1 MNLNVCSL
9 RKIIKLIG
17 LMVLLCG
24 VSADRLFAQISIS
37 SGGFTAPTV
46 CPSSTVVSGC
56 VVATNNNAM
65 PTGALQLTAS
75 ESNQVGSA
83 WSVMPQTVVNGF
95 SSTFTF
101 QFTGVSSP
109 PADGIAF
116 VIQNVP
122 TNPLQAIG
130 FTGGNGG
137 AIGYGDDD
145 GNKNP
150 NSGISNSLA
159 IEFDTYQN
167 GWDPNANHVAVQ
179 TCGTGF
185 NTSHHGQ
192 ACANELNSTVGNVT
206 PLGISLTDGK
216 VHTVMIQYNP
226 PGTPCNTA
234 VPSDASNLCI
244 YVDQT
249 TTPALAVTTNLSN
262 IGLGTGG
269 TAYVGFTGATGGDY
283 ETQNILSWSFSQT
296 IVGTPLQPGTTQ
308 NFNFSTTPGAV
319 DVFSAIIPN
328 NPNLVNSGAVP
339 TVSSFSVSPAS
350 APASWAGTPLATA
363 TCWALASANGNCAPK
378 LEVCTTSTNMTP
390 SGTNCPYDP
399 NAQDVLLADT
409 FDPAGTFPTSFP
421 PGQDPGVVSFNDS
434 QGCPFAGNFATLP
447 CPSNGSKSFT
457 GPGAAKTTHGGSN
470 SYYYYVTGIL
480 PPKTTLGGFVNVNG
494 TNWVN
499 GHNVQFTLTSAPP
512 ATPSPNPTGFY
523 PSPIDYIAYLNSP
536 ASSPAPDPTLPL
548 PAGSTTEYSLNTL
561 TSTKTVVSSGI
572 NATQVSTCPAVLDPS
587 TPGRIL
593 PADPTDAF
601 SVPVNPGSLAE
612 GNYALY
618 YETEDC
624 TRTAERQYTYMTP
637 PGAWVTNYKSLAYSV
652 DDTVPTISI
661 SVPRSGA
668 TYTANSSVASSF
680 TCADSGSGIGP
691 TGCSG
696 PAQVNTTPTNGIL
709 TPRTFTVTA
718 TDNVGNTSSQTV
730 NYLISCL
737 YAENTISPSTLVRGN
752 TFTITPALTNC
763 TNSWQT
769 LTVSVVLSGP
779 MGQSCATKSQTLV
792 NQLTLPIPPSKSF
805 SFTFGPFTVPKTA
818 CAGSYTF
825 TTTSSNK
832 GTIDFTYTQTFSVQ

>member
-1 MNLNVCSL
+1 MNLNVCSS
-9 RKIIKLIG
+9 RKIFKLIG

-24 VSADRLFAQISIS
+24 VSADRLFAQISIA
-37 SGGFTAPTV
+37 SGGFTTATV
-46 CPSSTVVSGC
+46 CPSTAVISGC
-56 VVATNNNAM
+56 VVATNNNAT
-65 PTGALQLTAS
+65 PTESGSLQLTAS
-75 ESNQVGSA
+75 TSNQVGSA
-83 WSVMPQTVVNGF
+83 WSVSPQTVVNGF
-95 SSTFTF
+95 SSSFTF
-101 QFTGVSSP
+101 QFTGSSNP

-116 VIQNVP
+116 VIQNVA

-145 GNKNP
+145 GNNNP
-150 NSGISNSLA
+150 NSGIPHSLA

-167 GWDPNANHVAVQ
+167 SWDINANHVAVQ
-179 TCGTGF
+179 TCGTGY
-185 NTSHHGQ
+185 NTSHHQ
-192 ACANELNSTVGNVT
+192 QLCANEVNSTVGNVT
-206 PLGISLTDGK
+206 PLSISLTDGNI
-216 VHTVMIQYNP
+216 HTVTIQYNP

-244 YVDQT
+244 YLDQT
-249 TTPALAVTTNLSN
+249 TTPVLAVTTDLGN

-269 TAYVGFTGATGGDY
+269 TAFVGFTGATGGDF

-308 NFNFSTTPGAV
+308 TFNFSTTPGAV
-319 DVFSAIIPN
+319 DVFAAITPQSN
-328 NPNLVNSGAVP
+328 TLKNSGAIP
-339 TVSSFSVSPAS
+339 TVTSFSVPPAT
-350 APASWAGTPLATA
+350 AVASWAGTPLATA
-363 TCWALASANGNCAPK
+363 TCWGLVSANGNCAPK
-378 LEVCTTSTNMTP
+378 LEVCTISGNMTP
-390 SGTNCPYDP
+390 SGTNCPYDL

-434 QGCPFAGNFATLP
+434 QGCPFAGIFATLP
-447 CPSNGSKSFT
+447 CPSNGSKSFI

-470 SYYYYVTGIL
+470 SYYFYVTGVL

-499 GHNVQFTLTSAPP
+499 GKNVQFTLTSAPP

-523 PSPIDYIAYLNSP
+523 PSPIDYIAYLNEP
-536 ASSPAPDPTLPL
+536 ASNPAPDPTLPL
-548 PAGSTTEYSLNTL
+548 PMGSVTEYSNNSPLPPGNT
-561 TSTKTVVSSGI
+561 TVFSNGSASSTTCPTVVNQSGKI
-572 NATQVSTCPAVLDPS
+572 M
-587 TPGRIL
+587 
-593 PADPTDAF
+593 PADPSYSFPLTATI
-601 SVPVNPGSLAE
+601 GSLAE
-612 GNYALY
+612 GNYQLY

-624 TRTAERQYTYMTP
+624 TRTAERQYTYLMA
-637 PGAWVTNYKSLAYSV
+637 PGSWVTNYKSLAYSV
-652 DDTVPTISI
+652 DDTAPTISI
-661 SVPRSGA
+661 SVPKSGA
-668 TYTANSSVASSF
+668 TYTANSTVPSNF
-680 TCADSGSGIGP
+680 QCADSGSGIGP
-691 TGCSG
+691 SGCNG

-709 TPRTFTVTA
+709 TPQTFTVTA
-718 TDNVGNTSSQTV
+718 TDNVGNTTSQTV
-730 NYLISCL
+730 NYSISCL
-737 YAENTISPSTLVRGN
+737 YAENTISPSTLVRGK

-763 TNSWQT
+763 TNSWQA

-792 NQLTLPIPPSKSF
+792 NKLTLPIPPSRSF

-832 GTIDFTYTQTFSVQ
+832 GTTDFTYTQTFNVQ